1 MRSRPPESRGRRCP
15 AVAEGLHLSEPY
27 DTPPDKLEAIPA
39 MITEIID
46 RHEHTRVDRS
56 HFLDFGPSSL
66 DIETVYY
73 MEVPD
78 FGIYAE
84 TRQSI
89 NLELYRRFQE
99 EGIEFAFPTQ
109 TVHLQ
114 KAGGS

>member
-1 MRSRPPESRGRRCP
+1 M
-15 AVAEGLHLSEPY
+15 SEPY